1 MLNEIL
7 NFIIEGVTLEFVSPN
22 MFEKGIEYFRKHQ
35 LSFTDYVQDALL
47 MGRSKDR
54 YIASFDRGF
63 DQVKG
68 IVRIS

>member
-1 MLNEIL
+1 M

-22 MFEKGIEYFRKHQ
+22 MFEKGIEYFRKYQ

>member
-22 MFEKGIEYFRKHQ
+22 TFVKGIEYFRKYQ
-35 LSFTDYVQDALL
+35 LSFTDHVQDALL

-54 YIASFDRGF
+54 YIACFDKGF